1 MQGIQGP
8 QPDRKLI
15 LLVTYINLEKKE
27 EIIFRNEISV
37 SQYLYQLRKDNPK
50 EIINYEIRYLNFLER
65 L

>member
-50 EIINYEIRYLNFLER
+50 KIINYEIRYLNFLER